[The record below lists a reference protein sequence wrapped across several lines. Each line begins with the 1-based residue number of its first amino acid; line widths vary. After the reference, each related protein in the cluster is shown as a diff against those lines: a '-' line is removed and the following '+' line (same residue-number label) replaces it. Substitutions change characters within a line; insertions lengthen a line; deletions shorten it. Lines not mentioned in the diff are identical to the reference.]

1 MSARKTL
8 DVDYLTLR
16 QVVPY
21 SRTNERITPNYILSV
36 DGSGVGQWVNTL
48 SNIATYGSLV
58 AGPTGPTGPAGP
70 AGPTGH
76 IGPSGPTGNTGPTGV
91 QGTVG
96 PTGPRGQ
103 VSGLVLYFD
112 ASGAT
117 GSDTFTVPTSY
128 NPYVG
133 EMSLIPPNPNS
144 YDVNI
149 VALPTFTGIAAQFYT
164 DVLTDTEIPAGNWDF
179 SMFVNKLNAGTTATM
194 YFNVYLVDPSLGS
207 PITLGTTNQITVTST
222 SGQWIEATVFIPQ
235 TDLTAFTAPQVRFD
249 LIASVSGGPTNAKFF
264 MGAGGESHVTT
275 TLAAQVAEGPTGP
288 TGPAGSAGPAGPT
301 GPAQAPVLIASGT
314 ASIVP
319 MNSSATLGTI
329 VVPTNNPTV
338 VYFAYNLTYTY
349 VGGFG
354 IPYTNIGTPSFP
366 IVQLFQNHNQ
376 YSGISPSLGNPYYD
390 NFVMIIP
397 AGNGGRSMSINYTN
411 MSQQNLTLNYTIY
424 AM

>member
-8 DVDYLTLR
+8 DIDYLTLR

-58 AGPTGPTGPAGP
+58 AGPTGPTGPLGP

-91 QGTVG
+91 QGVTG

-103 VSGLVLYFD
+103 VSGLTLYFD
-112 ASGAT
+112 ASGSPPS
-117 GSDTFTVPTSY
+117 GSF
-128 NPYVG
+128 NAPYVG
-133 EMSLIPPNPNS
+133 EMAIIPANPNN

-149 VALPTFTGIAAQFYT
+149 VAITSFSGIAAQFYT

-179 SMFVNKLNAGTTATM
+179 SMFVNKHAVDTTATM
-194 YFNVYLVDPSLGS
+194 YFTVYLIDPSLGS
-207 PITLGTTNQITVTST
+207 PITLGVTNQITVTST
-222 SGQWIEATVFIPQ
+222 SGQWIEATAFIPQ
-235 TDLTAFTAPQVRFD
+235 TDLTAYTAPQIRFD
-249 LIASVSGGPTNAKFF
+249 LQATVSGGPTNAKFY

-288 TGPAGSAGPAGPT
+288 TGAVGAAGPTGPT

-329 VVPTNNPTV
+329 TVPTNNPTI
-338 VYFAYNLTYTY
+338 VYFTYDLTYTY

-354 IPYTNIGTPSFP
+354 IPYTNIGTPAFP
-366 IVQLFQNHNQ
+366 IVQLFQSHNQ
-376 YSGISPSLGNPYYD
+376 YSGISPTVGNPYYD
-390 NFVMIIP
+390 NFAMIIP

-411 MSQQNLTLNYTIY
+411 MSQQNLVLNYTIY